1 MGLLHCGE
9 VATLWVIKT
18 IFAIGQQTIARL
30 WMSCQV
36 VGELPRCGDYGSG
49 CGGIDVL
56 WGTVDK
62 L

>member
-1 MGLLHCGE
+1 MGTSIPVLWLTIGPNCGG

-36 VGELPRCGDYGSG
+36 VGELPRYGDFGPG
-49 CGGIDVL
+49 CGGN
-56 WGTVDK
+56 
-62 L
+62 